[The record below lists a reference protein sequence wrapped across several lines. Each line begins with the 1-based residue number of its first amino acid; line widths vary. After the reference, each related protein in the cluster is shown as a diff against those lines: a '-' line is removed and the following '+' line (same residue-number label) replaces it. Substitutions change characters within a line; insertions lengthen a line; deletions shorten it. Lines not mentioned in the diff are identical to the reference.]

1 MPRQRRA
8 YSSTQ
13 IYHIMVRGNA
23 GRDIFLDDDDKK
35 QFLRILSRKK
45 KQTDFKLYAFCLMKN
60 HFHLSLK

>member
-23 GRDIFLDDDDKK
+23 GRDIFSDDDDKK
-35 QFLRILSRKK
+35 TVS
-45 KQTDFKLYAFCLMKN
+45 KN
-60 HFHLSLK
+60 IISQKETN